1 VALLDAQAARRMAA
15 YPELTGRLVGRALD
29 RSRNLSINMA
39 IVHQAR
45 VIVRLHMLLWHLAGR
60 WGRVGSEGVI
70 LPIHLTHS
78 VLSDLVAARRPTVTT
93 SLSELAKLGLV
104 RAEGNRWF
112 LSGEPPGEL
121 LELETINPAAER
133 QPA

>member
-1 VALLDAQAARRMAA
+1 VEACVA
-15 YPELTGRLVGRALD
+15 
-29 RSRNLSINMA
+29 RNLSINMA

-45 VIVRLHMLLWHLAGR
+45 VIVRLHVLLWHFAGH
-60 WGRVGSEGVI
+60 WGRVDSEGVI

-78 VLSDLVAARRPTVTT
+78 VLSDLAAARRPTVTT

-104 RAEGNRWF
+104 RAEGNRWL

-121 LELETINPAAER
+121 LELETINPAAEK